1 MNVPGF
7 THYLKQGRLKKAL
20 HLMLNIST
28 EHKLG
33 QWSVQIENLLT
44 HYELLAKYYLA
55 GVDDP
60 EREKMLQKIQQEAI
74 SVWEEI
80 EEELHIIQEVG
91 FPYSQI
97 RNARIQREA
106 VSINLLQDY
115 HEGLCERVA
124 YEQMLKRVFDVLLT
138 TTTYSDTEIT
148 LYKTILNGTEFG
160 NNEKCLA
167 ATAVSLNLWRKWDK
181 TKCMLLLESLNNE
194 EEPGMRAL
202 GGICLSIL
210 LHPNKYTAEDLY
222 VMLMEHPTLNRR
234 IDIFIRLIIRTA
246 GTQKL
251 SERLRTEFLPD
262 LMKAGQ
268 KMQDK
273 LDELPKDEEHNPNWK
288 DVGYDSEIEA
298 KIRAFGELQM
308 SGADVYFANFAELK
322 RLSFF
327 QLPYAW
333 FFPFDKQH
341 SSIADLFNTNGKS
354 VLDMFIENG
363 TLCNSDKYSF
373 CLSIKQMPEE
383 QRQLIHGQL
392 GQEMEEQLAEGIQ
405 KLSKEDR
412 WMRTANQY
420 IQDLYRFFELFP
432 AFAKEHKNP
441 FRLALTWSQT
451 PLFTNGILSMN
462 QQIALADKLFSEEHY
477 KEAIEIYEHWADE
490 MGDAGIY
497 QRMGYAIEKT
507 SRDTTQ
513 ALTFYKKADLI
524 QPNDKWTLKRMA
536 GIEYAAG
543 NHETALHLYEELHR
557 LNPNDPRI
565 ALKLCYC
572 QEALGLIEKALQTAF
587 KIHWEQPDNSLATIA
602 IGDLSHQTGNTE
614 QALKYWDLSLTLADI
629 TTEKILHIGA
639 GLWAVGQRTKAHEL
653 LHNELNKFNTRQR
666 ESICIKLRQFMQKA
680 QSKHL
685 SQSELNL
692 FLDLLQ
698 D

>member
-1 MNVPGF
+1 
-7 THYLKQGRLKKAL
+7 
-20 HLMLNIST
+20 MLNLST

-33 QWSVQIENLLT
+33 LWSVQIENLLT
-44 HYELLAKYYLA
+44 NYELLAQYYLA

-60 EREKMLQKIQQEAI
+60 EREKMLQKIQQEAVSI
-74 SVWEEI
+74 WDDI
-80 EEELHIIQEVG
+80 EEELRIIQEVG

-97 RNARIQREA
+97 RSARNQREV
-106 VSINLLQDY
+106 VSLNLLQDY
-115 HEGLCERVA
+115 HEGLCERAA
-124 YEQMLKRVFDVLLT
+124 YEQMLRRVFDVLLT
-138 TTTYSDTEIT
+138 STNYSDAEIN
-148 LYKTILNGTEFG
+148 LYKTILTNSEFG

-167 ATAVSLNLWRKWDK
+167 VTALSLNLWRKWDK
-181 TKCMLLLESLNNE
+181 SKCMLLLESLKNE
-194 EEPGMRAL
+194 DEAGMRAL
-202 GGICLSIL
+202 CGICLSIL

-308 SGADVYFANFAELK
+308 SGADVYFVNFAELK
-322 RLSFF
+322 RLNFF
-327 QLPYAW
+327 QQPYAW
-333 FFPFDKQH
+333 FLPFDKQH
-341 SSIADLFNTNGKS
+341 SSISDLFNKGAKS
-354 VLDMFIENG
+354 VLDVFIENG

-383 QRQLIHGQL
+383 QRQIIHGQL
-392 GQEMEEQLAEGIQ
+392 GQEMEEQLEEGIQ

-432 AFAKEHKNP
+432 AFSKEHKNP

-490 MGDAGIY
+490 IGDAGIY

-507 SRDTTQ
+507 SKDVKE
-513 ALTFYKKADLI
+513 ALAFYRKADLI

-536 GIEYAAG
+536 GIEYASG
-543 NHETALHLYEELHR
+543 NHETALHLYEEIHR
-557 LNPNDPRI
+557 LNPNDLRI

-572 QEALGLIEKALQTAF
+572 QEALGHLEKALQTAF
-587 KIHWEQPDNSLATIA
+587 KIHWEQPDNSFATIA
-602 IGDLSHQTGNTE
+602 IGDISHQTGNIE
-614 QALKYWDLSLTLADI
+614 QAIKYWDLSLTLADI

-653 LHNELNKFNTRQR
+653 LHKELNKFDVKQR
-666 ESICIKLRQFMQKA
+666 EFHCIKLKQLMQKA
-680 QSKHL
+680 HHQHL

-698 D
+698 E